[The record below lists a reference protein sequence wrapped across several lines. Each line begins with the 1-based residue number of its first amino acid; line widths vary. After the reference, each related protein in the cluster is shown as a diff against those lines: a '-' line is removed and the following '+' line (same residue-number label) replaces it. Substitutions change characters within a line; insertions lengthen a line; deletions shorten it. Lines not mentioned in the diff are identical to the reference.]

1 MFDLT
6 DKIADEVLDDVRPF
20 LDALVDRKGW
30 NDATKFALSEL
41 KKILK
46 KKRYNSFVGHPSRYH
61 LTRIGD
67 SCLYDVP
74 VDRKGVLSG
83 FRGKR
88 IRLVCVSSGRFDRVL
103 MAGVVSVTPPHLV
116 RSREKPIYVFPEI
129 GDHEIAYLGRRYM
142 LIKSTGTTSIELHQ
156 GSFEV
161 VDLSACD
168 YVLLDGVVCCPVAT
182 LKYENAEDL
191 VGTLIGWRHGE
202 KFSSIVD
209 AIRGMTK
216 KSERFRVAV
225 FRL

>member
-1 MFDLT
+1 MFDLA
-6 DKIADEVLDDVRPF
+6 DKIVDEVVDDVRPF

-46 KKRYNSFVGHPSRYH
+46 KKRYTSFVGHPSRYH

-74 VDRKGVLSG
+74 VDRKGVLTG

-88 IRLVCVSSGRFDRVL
+88 VRLVCVSSGRFDRVL

-129 GDHEIAYLGRRYM
+129 GDHEIAYLGKRYM
-142 LIKSTGTTSIELHQ
+142 LIKSTGRSAIDLHQ

-168 YVLLDGVVCCPVAT
+168 YVLLDGVGCCPVAT
-182 LKYENAEDL
+182 LKCRADGVL
-191 VGTLIGWRHGE
+191 VGALIGRKLGKE
-202 KFSSIVD
+202 FASIAD
-209 AIRGMTK
+209 AVRGMK
-216 KSERFRVAV
+216 RDSERRRIFAFR
-225 FRL
+225 

>member
-1 MFDLT
+1 MFNLT
-6 DKIADEVLDDVRPF
+6 DKIADEIVDDVRPF
-20 LDALVDRKGW
+20 LDALADRKGW

-46 KKRYNSFVGHPSRYH
+46 RKRYISFFGHPSRYH

-74 VDRKGVLSG
+74 VDRKGVLTG

-88 IRLVCVSSGRFDRVL
+88 VRLVCVSSGRFDRVL

-142 LIKSTGTTSIELHQ
+142 LIKSTGTTEIELHQ
-156 GSFEV
+156 GSSEV
-161 VDLSACD
+161 VDLTACD
-168 YVLLDGVVCCPVAT
+168 YVLFDGKECCPIAT
-182 LKYENAEDL
+182 LKYENDEDL
-191 VGTLIGWRHGE
+191 VGTLIDWSHGE
-202 KFSSIVD
+202 KFASIAD

-216 KSERFRVAV
+216 KAALFRVAV
-225 FRL
+225 FR

>member
-1 MFDLT
+1 VFDLAHKML
-6 DKIADEVLDDVRPF
+6 DNIKDDVRPF
-20 LDALVDRKGW
+20 LDALVERKGW
-30 NDATKFALSEL
+30 NDATKLALSEL

-46 KKRYNSFVGHPSRYH
+46 RKRYNSFVGHPSRYH

-74 VDRKGVLSG
+74 VDRKGVLTG

-88 IRLVCVSSGRFDRVL
+88 VRLVCVSSGRFDRVL

-142 LIKSTGTTSIELHQ
+142 LIKSTGTSAIELHQ

-161 VDLSACD
+161 VDLDACD
-168 YVLLDGVVCCPVAT
+168 YVLLDGVGCCPVAT
-182 LKYENAEDL
+182 FKCRADGVL
-191 VGTLIGWRHGE
+191 VGTLIGWKSGKE
-202 KFSSIVD
+202 FASMAD
-209 AIRGMTK
+209 AVRGMK
-216 KSERFRVAV
+216 SDSERLRISV
-225 FRL
+225 FR

>member
-1 MFDLT
+1 MFNLT
-6 DKIADEVLDDVRPF
+6 DKMADEVVDDIRPF

-46 KKRYNSFVGHPSRYH
+46 KKRYTSFVGHPSRYH

-74 VDRKGVLSG
+74 TDRRGVLSP

-88 IRLVCVSSGRFDRVL
+88 VRIVCVSSGRFDRVL

-142 LIKSTGTTSIELHQ
+142 LIKSTGTSPIELHQ

-161 VDLSACD
+161 VDLTDCD
-168 YVLLDGVVCCPVAT
+168 FILLDGVGCCPVAT
-182 LKYENAEDL
+182 LKCRADGVL
-191 VGTLIGWRHGE
+191 VGTLIGWKSGNE
-202 KFSSIVD
+202 FASIVD
-209 AIRGMTK
+209 AVRGMK
-216 KSERFRVAV
+216 RDSERRRISAFR
-225 FRL
+225 

>member
-1 MFDLT
+1 MFNLT
-6 DKIADEVLDDVRPF
+6 DKIADEIVDDVRPF
-20 LDALVDRKGW
+20 LDALADRKGW

-46 KKRYNSFVGHPSRYH
+46 KKRYTSFVGHPSRYH

-67 SCLYDVP
+67 SCLYDIP
-74 VDRKGVLSG
+74 ADRKGVLTG

-88 IRLVCVSSGRFDRVL
+88 VRLVCVSSGRFDRVL

-129 GDHEIAYLGRRYM
+129 GDHEIAYLGKRYM
-142 LIKSTGTTSIELHQ
+142 LIKSTGRSAIDLHQ

-168 YVLLDGVVCCPVAT
+168 YVLLDGVGCCPVAT
-182 LKYENAEDL
+182 LKCRADGVL
-191 VGTLIGWRHGE
+191 VGTLIGWKSGKE
-202 KFSSIVD
+202 FASIAD
-209 AIRGMTK
+209 AVRGMK
-216 KSERFRVAV
+216 KDSERLRISLFR
-225 FRL
+225 

>member
-1 MFDLT
+1 MFDLA
-6 DKIADEVLDDVRPF
+6 DKMPDNIKDDVRPF

-46 KKRYNSFVGHPSRYH
+46 KKRYTSFVGHPSRYH

-74 VDRKGVLSG
+74 TDRRGVFSP

-88 IRLVCVSSGRFDRVL
+88 VRLVCVSSGRFDRVL

-142 LIKSTGTTSIELHQ
+142 LIKSTGTSPIELHQ

-168 YVLLDGVVCCPVAT
+168 YVLLDGVGCCPAAT
-182 LKYENAEDL
+182 LKCRADGVL
-191 VGTLIGWRHGE
+191 VGALIGWKLGKE
-202 KFSSIVD
+202 FASIAD
-209 AIRGMTK
+209 AVRGMK
-216 KSERFRVAV
+216 RDSERRRISAFR
-225 FRL
+225 

>member
-1 MFDLT
+1 MFDKAEQML
-6 DKIADEVLDDVRPF
+6 DEVVDDVRPY
-20 LDALVDRKGW
+20 LDTLANRKGW

-46 KKRYNSFVGHPSRYH
+46 KKRYNTFVGHPSRYH

-74 VDRKGVLSG
+74 ADRRGALSP

-88 IRLVCVSSGRFDRVL
+88 VRIVCVSSGRFDRVL
-103 MAGVVSVTPPHLV
+103 MAGVVGVTPLHLV
-116 RSREKPIYVFPEI
+116 RSREKPIYLFPEI

-142 LIKSTGTTSIELHQ
+142 LIKSNGTTEIQLHQ

-168 YVLLDGVVCCPVAT
+168 YVLLDGVGCCPVAA
-182 LKYENAEDL
+182 LKCRADGVL
-191 VGTLIGWRHGE
+191 VGTLVGWKSGKE
-202 KFSSIVD
+202 FGSVAD
-209 AIRGMTK
+209 AIRGMK
-216 KSERFRVAV
+216 RDSGRR
-225 FRL
+225 